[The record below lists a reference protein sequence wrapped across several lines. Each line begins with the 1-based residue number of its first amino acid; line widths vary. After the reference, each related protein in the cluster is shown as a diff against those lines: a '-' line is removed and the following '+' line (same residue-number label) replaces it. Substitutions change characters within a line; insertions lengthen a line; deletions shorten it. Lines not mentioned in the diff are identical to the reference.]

1 MVCDNSRNEG
11 FRGRTTSGGFIMTG
25 YNASTA
31 CRKTCE
37 DTTFCED
44 YTTDWY
50 RADTGQVRVNLRP
63 HTLVA

>member
-1 MVCDNSRNEG
+1 
-11 FRGRTTSGGFIMTG
+11 MTG

-37 DTTFCED
+37 DATFCED